1 MRYIANIIAAKN
13 SKISIDIPV
22 KKCQSIEDTHLL
34 LPTLIIGY
42 ENAKYTIKCFNI
54 LKKDYPEQNLYWT
67 YSKTEKR
74 CDYDSDVE
82 RFCNIA
88 IQNIINKIKYQY
100 VNVFSIGYANVKNI
114 LYFVSSITLKT
125 MLYKDN
131 NIFIF
136 NKKENIIY
144 GVSLEMCEYIG
155 INTDKI
161 IHKIKSN
168 SANTII
174 DNISQLPYKVQN
186 IIYDKEYYILPLYEY
201 FNN

>member
-1 MRYIANIIAAKN
+1 MKYIANIIATKN

-22 KKCQSIEDTHLL
+22 KKCQSIEDTQPL

-42 ENAKYTIKCFNI
+42 ENVKDIIKYFNI

-74 CDYDSDVE
+74 CDYDSDIE
-82 RFCNIA
+82 RFYNVA
-88 IQNIINKIKYQY
+88 IQNVINRIKYQY
-100 VNVFSIGYANVKNI
+100 VNVFSISYTDVKNI
-114 LYFVSSITLKT
+114 LYFADSITPKT
-125 MLYKDN
+125 ILYKDN

-144 GVSLEMCEYIG
+144 GISLEMCEYIG

-174 DNISQLPYKVQN
+174 NDISQLPHKVQN
-186 IIYDKEYYILPLYEY
+186 IIYVKEYYVLPLYEY
-201 FNN
+201 FNH

>member
-1 MRYIANIIAAKN
+1 MKHIANIITAKN
-13 SKISIDIPV
+13 IKISIDIPV
-22 KKCQSIEDTHLL
+22 KKCQSIEDTQPL
-34 LPTLIIGY
+34 LPILIIGY
-42 ENAKYTIKCFNI
+42 ENAKYIIKCFNI

-74 CDYDSDVE
+74 CDYDSDIE
-82 RFCNIA
+82 RFYNTA
-88 IQNIINKIKYQY
+88 IQNVIDGIKYQY
-100 VNVFSIGYANVKNI
+100 MDVFKISYTDVKNV
-114 LYFVSSITLKT
+114 LYFVSSITPKII
-125 MLYKDN
+125 LYKDN

-136 NKKENIIY
+136 NKKESTIY
-144 GVSLEMCEYIG
+144 GISLEMCEYIG

-174 DNISQLPYKVQN
+174 DNITQLPYKVQN
-186 IIYDKEYYILPLYEY
+186 IIYNKEYYVLPLYEY